1 MDFYHRLLE
10 AAGSDHVLRDEPMAV
25 HTTFRI
31 GGPADYFIMPSNEK
45 ELAEGIALCREVDVD
60 YFVTGNGS
68 NLLVGDGG
76 YRGVIFHICH
86 TRR

>member
-31 GGPADYFIMPSNEK
+31 GGPADYFVEPADASAGKGN
-45 ELAEGIALCREVDVD
+45 R
-60 YFVTGNGS
+60 FVP
-68 NLLVGDGG
+68 
-76 YRGVIFHICH
+76 
-86 TRR
+86 

>member
-31 GGPADYFIMPSNEK
+31 GGPADYLSLI
-45 ELAEGIALCREVDVD
+45 
-60 YFVTGNGS
+60 
-68 NLLVGDGG
+68 
-76 YRGVIFHICH
+76 HI
-86 TRR
+86 